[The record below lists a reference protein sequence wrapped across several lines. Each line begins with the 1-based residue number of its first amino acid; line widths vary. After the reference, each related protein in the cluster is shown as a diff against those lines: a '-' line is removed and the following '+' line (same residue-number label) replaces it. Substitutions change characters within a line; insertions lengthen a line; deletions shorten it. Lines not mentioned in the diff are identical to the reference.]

1 MKYFIYFFL
10 ILLGIFSFTYFS
22 LTKTGYI
29 FADEEQISDLEK
41 KLEETKE
48 KLEGLKN
55 SERSLTNEIAYLD
68 TQIQYAKYRIEESG
82 IKISQKEKELI
93 ILQTDIDSL
102 SEKADRLIKAVENQE
117 KVLGARVREHYKQQR
132 TSSLI
137 SVLASET
144 SGDIFRSVNYLR
156 VVQAMDTALISKM
169 QSTKTNYQAQQ
180 ILLEQKKDKVEQI
193 KKDIEVQKVE
203 AENLNVELAEQQSTK
218 NWLLA
223 QTKNQ
228 EAMYQ
233 QLLAQIESEIRARQQ
248 ALLKLIN
255 PGSEGMQVKA
265 GDPIGLMGNTGCSTG
280 PHLHFA
286 VLLNGVAV
294 DPEPYL
300 GSGDLNWP
308 MSNPIISQRFGE
320 NKLPIYKN
328 GHDAIDMYD
337 NSDIV
342 VRAASDGIAY
352 SGQESQPCTVLSN
365 TSGIPGKYVII
376 DHGDGLATF
385 YLHLQ

>member
-203 AENLNVELAEQQSTK
+203 AEQLKVDLAEQQSTK

-248 ALLKLIN
+248 A
-255 PGSEGMQVKA
+255 
-265 GDPIGLMGNTGCSTG
+265 
-280 PHLHFA
+280 
-286 VLLNGVAV
+286 
-294 DPEPYL
+294 
-300 GSGDLNWP
+300 
-308 MSNPIISQRFGE
+308 
-320 NKLPIYKN
+320 
-328 GHDAIDMYD
+328 
-337 NSDIV
+337 
-342 VRAASDGIAY
+342 
-352 SGQESQPCTVLSN
+352 
-365 TSGIPGKYVII
+365 
-376 DHGDGLATF
+376 
-385 YLHLQ
+385 